1 MMLEDEI
8 YPNAPIVDMV
18 AEIRF
23 SQCEPLDKIKL
34 RGFTTALGERLPLLT
49 EETEMLPVQLP
60 SPDGQVEVPVT
71 NEETFPR
78 WSSRDKRTV
87 LTLRQN
93 ILSLET
99 TDYLGYFDVRELL
112 EKAVIALKRIMAPTG
127 VTRIGLRYIDEIRV
141 PSNGE
146 DSQPRW
152 EDWVNLSLLGPKTV
166 SGHHGLMLLG
176 NQGTAVFGGEEGT
189 TLVLRYGAQDEYVI
203 PSTPQLRR
211 PMPSPGPLFKLDM
224 DSFQTYD
231 DYIPPFEVGDI
242 LETADLLH
250 KPIKNVFEDLIT
262 ERLREEVLRH
272 E

>member
-1 MMLEDEI
+1 MISKDEI

-34 RGFTTALGERLPLLT
+34 RGFTAAFGERLPLLA
-49 EETEMLPVQLP
+49 EESGMSVQLP

-71 NEETFPR
+71 NGETFPR

-93 ILSLET
+93 SLSLET
-99 TDYLGYFDVRELL
+99 TNYPGYRSVRELL
-112 EKAVIALKRIMAPTG
+112 GKAVDALERLMAPKG

-141 PSNGE
+141 PSDGE
-146 DSQPRW
+146 DPQPRW
-152 EDWVNLSLLGPKTV
+152 KEWVDSSLLGPKTV
-166 SGHHGLMLLG
+166 SGHHGLTLLG
-176 NQGTAVFGGEEGT
+176 NQGTAVFGGEKGT
-189 TLVLRYGAQDEYVI
+189 MLVLRYGAQDEYVI

-224 DSFQTYD
+224 DSFRTYD
-231 DYIPPFEVGDI
+231 DYIPPFKADEI

-250 KPIKNVFEDLIT
+250 KPVKNVFEDLIT

>member
-8 YPNAPIVDMV
+8 YPNAPIVDMI

-34 RGFTTALGERLPLLT
+34 RGFTTALGEHLPLLT
-49 EETEMLPVQLP
+49 EETGTSVQLS

-71 NEETFPR
+71 NGETFPR

-99 TDYLGYFDVRELL
+99 TDYPGYFNVRELL
-112 EKAVIALKRIMAPTG
+112 EKTVTALERLMAPKG

-141 PSNGE
+141 PSDGE
-146 DSQPRW
+146 DPQPRW

-166 SGHHGLMLLG
+166 SGHHGLTLLG

-231 DYIPPFEVGDI
+231 DYIPPFEAGDI

-250 KPIKNVFEDLIT
+250 KPVKNVFEDLIT

>member
-1 MMLEDEI
+1 MISEDEI

-34 RGFTTALGERLPLLT
+34 RGFTTALGERLPLLA
-49 EETEMLPVQLP
+49 EEPGSVQLP
-60 SPDGQVEVPVT
+60 GPGGQLEVSVA
-71 NEETFPR
+71 NGETFPR

-93 ILSLET
+93 VLALET
-99 TDYLGYFDVRELL
+99 TNYPGYRSVRELL
-112 EKAVIALKRIMAPTG
+112 EKAVVALERLMVPKG

-141 PSNGE
+141 PSDGE
-146 DSQPRW
+146 DPQPKW
-152 EDWVNLSLLGPKTV
+152 EEWIDSSLLGPKTV
-166 SGHHGLMLLG
+166 NGCHGLTLLG
-176 NQGTAVFGGEEGT
+176 NQGTAVFSGEQGT
-189 TLVLRYGAQDEYVI
+189 MLVLRYGAQDEYVI

-231 DYIPPFEVGDI
+231 DYIPPFKADEI

-250 KPIKNVFEDLIT
+250 KPVKNVFEDLIT

-272 E
+272 G

>member
-1 MMLEDEI
+1 MMSEEI
-8 YPNAPIVDMV
+8 YPNAPIVYMV

-23 SQCEPLDKIKL
+23 SQCGPLDKIKL
-34 RGFTTALGERLPLLT
+34 RGFTTALGEYLPLLS
-49 EETEMLPVQLP
+49 EEPGSSVQMP
-60 SPDGQVEVPVT
+60 SPDVQVEVSFV
-71 NEETFPR
+71 NGESFPR

-87 LTLRQN
+87 LALRQN

-99 TDYLGYFDVRELL
+99 TDYPGYRGVRELL
-112 EKAVIALKRIMAPTG
+112 GKAVTALERLMAPRG

-141 PSNGE
+141 PCDGE
-146 DSQPRW
+146 DPRPRW
-152 EDWVNLSLLGPKTV
+152 EEWVDPSLLGPRTV
-166 SGHHGLMLLG
+166 DGQHGLTSLG
-176 NQGTAVFGGEEGT
+176 NQGTAVFGGERGT
-189 TLVLRYGAQDEYVI
+189 MLVLRYGAQDEYVI

-224 DSFQTYD
+224 DSFRTYD
-231 DYIPPFEVGDI
+231 DYIPPFKAGDI

-250 KPIKNVFEDLIT
+250 KPVKNVFEGLIT

>member
-8 YPNAPIVDMV
+8 YPNTPIVDMI

-23 SQCEPLDKIKL
+23 SQCEPLDRIKL
-34 RGFTTALGERLPLLT
+34 RGFTTALGERLLLLT
-49 EETEMLPVQLP
+49 EETGASVQL
-60 SPDGQVEVPVT
+60 SGPDGQVEVPVT
-71 NEETFPR
+71 NGETFPR
-78 WSSRDKRTV
+78 WSSRDRRTV

-99 TDYLGYFDVRELL
+99 TDYPGYFNVRELL
-112 EKAVIALKRIMAPTG
+112 EKAVTALERFMAPKG

-141 PSNGE
+141 PSDGE
-146 DSQPRW
+146 DPQPRW

-166 SGHHGLMLLG
+166 SGHHGLTLLG
-176 NQGTAVFGGEEGT
+176 NQGIAVFGGEEGT
-189 TLVLRYGAQDEYVI
+189 TLVLRYGTQDEYVI

-231 DYIPPFEVGDI
+231 DYIPPFEAGDI

-250 KPIKNVFEDLIT
+250 KPVKNVFEDLIT

>member
-8 YPNAPIVDMV
+8 YPNTPIVDMI

-23 SQCEPLDKIKL
+23 SQCEPLDRIKL
-34 RGFTTALGERLPLLT
+34 RGFTTALGERLLLLT
-49 EETEMLPVQLP
+49 EETGTSVQL
-60 SPDGQVEVPVT
+60 SGPDGQVEVPVT
-71 NEETFPR
+71 NGETFPR
-78 WSSRDKRTV
+78 WSSRDRRTV

-99 TDYLGYFDVRELL
+99 TDYPGYFNVRELL
-112 EKAVIALKRIMAPTG
+112 EKAVTALERFMAPKG

-141 PSNGE
+141 PSDGE
-146 DSQPRW
+146 DPQPRW

-166 SGHHGLMLLG
+166 SGHHGLTLLG
-176 NQGTAVFGGEEGT
+176 NQGIAVFGGEEGT
-189 TLVLRYGAQDEYVI
+189 TLVLRYGTQDEYVI

-231 DYIPPFEVGDI
+231 DYIPPFEAGDI

-250 KPIKNVFEDLIT
+250 KPVKNVFEDLIT

>member
-60 SPDGQVEVPVT
+60 SPGGQVEVPVT

-112 EKAVIALKRIMAPTG
+112 EKAVIALKRLMAPKG

-146 DSQPRW
+146 DPQPRW